1 MGEIDLRHAFDV
13 AVIGAGPAGE
23 KAAIKAAYFGKKVVL
38 IERAERFGGAC
49 GAGGLASKILRE
61 SGLVYRGAARRL
73 SDVLQP
79 VPRREIEMQNLLRA
93 LDLVCD
99 AHYHGVKDAID
110 QHGIEW
116 RRGTAR
122 FVDPRRLSVTS
133 PTGEVHELTAEIIVV
148 ATGSRPSQPS
158 FVPWGAPN
166 VYHADTVLTMKTLP
180 KCLTV
185 VGGGVIGT
193 ELASI
198 FGSLGVDVH
207 VIEQRPKL
215 LAFLD
220 EDVSEHLMKELAA
233 RGTHM
238 HLGREVTAC
247 RPEKDGVS
255 VVTDDGATVHADA
268 VLFCGGRLANTDE
281 LGLAQIGITLGRQG
295 RPVVD
300 DVFRTSV
307 PHVYAVGDVIGFP
320 ALASTSMEQGRTAIG
335 HALRDI
341 IKTRPDALPF
351 DDSLPYPLLP
361 YGLYTIPSVAM
372 VGKTEAQLRTE
383 GTPYVEG
390 TSSFARNARGHL
402 IGDISGRLKL
412 LADPKTRK
420 VLGVHIVGETAE
432 DLIHIGQACMHY
444 EGTIDYFLRTVFNF
458 PTLASLYKSA
468 SYAILQQL
476 GKRDA

>member
-1 MGEIDLRHAFDV
+1 MGHDYDV

-38 IERAERFGGAC
+38 VERAEKFGGAC

-61 SGLVYRGAARRL
+61 SALVYRGAARRL

-99 AHYHGVKDAID
+99 AHYVGVKHAIES
-110 QHGIEW
+110 HGIEW

-122 FVDPRRLSVTS
+122 FEDPHRLSVTS
-133 PTGEVHELTAEIIVV
+133 PSGERTELTAEIIVV
-148 ATGSRPSQPS
+148 ASGSRPSQPS

-166 VYHADTVLTMKTLP
+166 VYHADTVLEMKTLP
-180 KCLTV
+180 RCLTV

-198 FGSLGVDVH
+198 FGALGVDVH

-215 LAFLD
+215 LGFLD
-220 EDVSEHLMKELAA
+220 EDVSDHLMKELAA

-247 RPEKDGVS
+247 TPNVEKGGVD

-281 LGLAQIGITLGRQG
+281 LALDTIGVALGRQG

-300 DVFRTSV
+300 EVFRTSV
-307 PHVYAVGDVIGFP
+307 PHVYAVGDVSGFP

-335 HALRDI
+335 HALRHL

-372 VGKTEAQLRTE
+372 VGKTEAQLRAE

-390 TSSFARNARGHL
+390 VSSFARHARGHL
-402 IGDISGRLKL
+402 IGDTSGRLKL
-412 LADPKTRK
+412 LADPKTRT

-444 EGTIDYFLRTVFNF
+444 GGTIDYFLRTVFNF

-468 SYAILQQL
+468 SYDVLQKL
-476 GKRDA
+476 RG